1 MPQRDPKDGPAKPA
15 EAVGPRSL
23 LSSRAVAVVDAD
35 GVLTAWEPGAQRLLG
50 YGTRESVGHAVS
62 RLLPAELPPGF
73 RESLADR
80 REWAGRLRLSH
91 RDGRRVE
98 VELQTLPLHD
108 AAGSTIWI
116 MAPAEQHDSAGS
128 DTAEALTGWALEQ
141 LPIGLGVFDQEN
153 RLVDANAE
161 AYRTLGVGRDE
172 AIGRTLGEIRPG
184 PPYNRLEQLAAQALR
199 TGESVTA
206 RTLDRA
212 AGPHDARAWSEV
224 VYPLRDGDGRVR
236 GVSIAAVDI
245 TEQDRA
251 RRRLALVNEVGLQ
264 VGTTLE
270 VTRTAQELAD
280 VATGRFADFVG
291 VDLLDS
297 VFRGRASEPGL
308 PGIVYFRA
316 AQQSILEGCPESA
329 IPPGHEDIIA
339 DDDSPMARA
348 LATGRALRHRI
359 GEPGIQRWLANEPAR
374 ARRAREFGI
383 HSYLVAPLVARGT
396 TLGLVIFLRHRTPQ
410 HFDMDDLLLASE
422 LVARAA
428 LSIDNARRYTQERNT
443 ALALQR
449 SMLPQRAPRQQAV
462 DVAFRYLPADAEE
475 GVGGD
480 WFDVIPLSGARV
492 ALVVGDVVGRGIQA
506 SATMGRLRTAV
517 RTLADIDMPPDELLT
532 HLDDLVLRLDREE
545 GTLGAEF
552 ADRAVGDIGATCLY
566 AVYDPISR
574 RCTLARAGHPGPA
587 VVAADGSV
595 DFPELPS
602 GPPLGLGGLPFESAE
617 LELPE
622 GSLIALYTDGL
633 IASADSDID
642 VGIAA
647 LRGALAYPAPSL
659 QQLCDRAL
667 EASLTHSRADDVALL
682 LARTH
687 ALDASHVAAWDLPS
701 DPAEVARARKLT
713 TGQLAAWGLEEAS
726 FVTELVV
733 SELVTNA
740 IRYGRPPVRLRL
752 IHNDGLICEVSDG
765 SSTAPHMRRA
775 RIFDEGGRGLLLVA
789 QLTQRWGTRHSSLG
803 KTIWAEQDLHSAE

>member
-1 MPQRDPKDGPAKPA
+1 MPRDPRDRPAGPA
-15 EAVGPRSL
+15 EAAGSRTLLPR
-23 LSSRAVAVVDAD
+23 RAVAVVDTD
-35 GVLTAWEPGAQRLLG
+35 GVLTAWAPGAERLLG
-50 YGTRESVGHAVS
+50 YRSAEAIGHTVS
-62 RLLPAELPPGF
+62 LLFAAELPISF
-73 RESLADR
+73 RRSLADGG
-80 REWAGRLRLSH
+80 EWSGLVELRH
-91 RDGRRVE
+91 RDGRRV
-98 VELQTLPLHD
+98 VVDLQVSPLYG
-108 AAGSTIWI
+108 AVGSTVWV
-116 MAPAEQHDSAGS
+116 MGATEPDDSMGS
-128 DTAEALTGWALEQ
+128 DTAGALTGWALEQ
-141 LPIGLGVFDQEN
+141 LPISLGVFDQEN

-161 AYRTLGVGRDE
+161 AYRTLGVRKDE
-172 AIGRTLGEIRPG
+172 AIGRRLGEIRPG

-206 RTLDRA
+206 RTLDRTPGA
-212 AGPHDARAWSEV
+212 HDARAWSEV

-236 GVSIAAVDI
+236 GVSIAAVDV

-251 RRRLALVNEVGLQ
+251 RRRLSLVNAVGLR

-280 VATGRFADFVG
+280 VATERFADFVG

-297 VFRGRASEPGL
+297 VFRGRASEPGPHGL
-308 PGIVYFRA
+308 VYFRA

-329 IPPGHEDIIA
+329 IPPGEADIIA
-339 DDDSPMARA
+339 EDSPMARA

-359 GEPGIQRWLANEPAR
+359 SEPGIQRWLANEPAR

-383 HSYLVAPLVARGT
+383 HSYLAAPLLARGT
-396 TLGLVIFLRHRTPQ
+396 TLGLVIFLRHRTPEP
-410 HFDMDDLLLASE
+410 FDVDDLLLASE
-422 LVARAA
+422 LAARAA

-449 SMLPQRAPRQQAV
+449 SMLPQHAPRQSAV
-462 DVAFRYLPADAEE
+462 DVAFRYLPADAVE

-545 GTLGAEF
+545 GPLGEEF
-552 ADRAVGDIGATCLY
+552 ADRADGDIGATCLY
-566 AVYDPISR
+566 AVYDPVSR

-587 VVAADGSV
+587 VVAPDGSV

-617 LELPE
+617 MELPE

-642 VGIAA
+642 VGLAA
-647 LRGALAYPAPSL
+647 LRGALADPAPSL
-659 QQLCDRAL
+659 RQLCDHVL
-667 EASLTHSRADDVALL
+667 EASPTDRPADDVALL
-682 LARTH
+682 LARTR
-687 ALDASHVAAWDLPS
+687 ALDASQVAGWDLPS

-713 TGQLAAWGLEEAS
+713 TDQLAAWGLEDAS

-752 IHNDGLICEVSDG
+752 IHDAGLICEVSDG

-775 RIFDEGGRGLLLVA
+775 RTFDEGGRGLLIVA

-803 KTIWAEQDLHSAE
+803 KTIWAEQDLQSAG